1 MSGEKSER
9 GRAEKRKGKRQIKT
23 TEARKDFTKQAK
35 RKDDINF
42 IVMSK

>member
-1 MSGEKSER
+1 MGGGGES
-9 GRAEKRKGKRQIKT
+9 KRQIKT

>member
-1 MSGEKSER
+1 MSGEKRER
-9 GRAEKRKGKRQIKT
+9 QSGKGKRQIKT

>member
-1 MSGEKSER
+1 MSGEKRER
-9 GRAEKRKGKRQIKT
+9 ENGEGNCKRQIKT

>member
-1 MSGEKSER
+1 MSGEKR
-9 GRAEKRKGKRQIKT
+9 EKENGDGKGKRQIKT